1 MLGTKLRYFFTID
14 MMQNLIP
21 DALGI
26 CRSHVG
32 GVRFVGDGFFA
43 GRRKLSDNGR
53 LEFLVEPYQK
63 VHCCWWWR
71 R

>member
-1 MLGTKLRYFFTID
+1 
-14 MMQNLIP
+14 
-21 DALGI
+21 
-26 CRSHVG
+26 
-32 GVRFVGDGFFA
+32 VGDGFFA